1 MIRIGLIVV
10 TVMSLFNFSF
20 GQSSKEQAFWKWFK
34 TNEARLFEF
43 EKDQDKVFAAL
54 AEEMHKINAGLTFE
68 FGPNNDGVRE
78 FVISADG
85 NKAIFP
91 GVISLAD
98 KAPLMP
104 KWKIIKFR
112 PRREPMR
119 EITFEGKLVFSRQ
132 ISFTIEADGDKAGI
146 TLYMEGYEPS
156 QHNTFGSIGFL
167 YLDNCLGEYDVET
180 KVGFVQFKRADEPTK
195 LSKQPISEL
204 AATFDKFT
212 KAKLN

>member
-1 MIRIGLIVV
+1 MLRICAIVF

-20 GQSSKEQAFWKWFK
+20 GQSGKEQAFWKWFK
-34 TNEARLFEF
+34 TNEARIFEF
-43 EKDQDKVFAAL
+43 EKDRDTVFADL
-54 AEEMHKINAGLTFE
+54 AAEMHKINAGLAFE
-68 FGPNNDGVRE
+68 FGPDNDGVRE

-91 GVISLAD
+91 VVISLAD
-98 KAPLMP
+98 KAPSMP

-119 EITFEGKLVFSRQ
+119 EITFDGKRVFSRQ
-132 ISFTIEADGDKAGI
+132 ISFTVEADGDKAGI
-146 TLYMEGYEPS
+146 TLFMEGYEPS
-156 QHNTFGSIGFL
+156 GHNTFGSIGFL

-180 KVGFVQFKRADEPTK
+180 KVGFVQFKRADERTK